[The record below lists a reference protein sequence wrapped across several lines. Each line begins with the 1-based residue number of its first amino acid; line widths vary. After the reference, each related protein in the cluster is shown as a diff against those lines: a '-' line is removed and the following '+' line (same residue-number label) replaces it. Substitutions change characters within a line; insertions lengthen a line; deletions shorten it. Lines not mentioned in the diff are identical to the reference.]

1 MNLSELENQLLE
13 LNGFKINAVKE
24 KRYEEAARTRDKAA
38 NLIACFKG
46 TFNDLNKDEL
56 FEAEN
61 FIAKWTSQ

>member
-1 MNLSELENQLLE
+1 MDLSELENQLLE

-38 NLIACFKG
+38 NLIARFKG

-56 FEAEN
+56 IEAEN